1 MEKQI
6 AEKATE
12 RAKQKLVDKLTK
24 RQKLGRGQF
33 EEEEQPF
40 LLQVFLIHKLFD
52 EKFTF
57 SKIFE
62 QKLNIFFSSE

>member
-40 LLQVFLIHKLFD
+40 LLQVFC
-52 EKFTF
+52 
-57 SKIFE
+57 
-62 QKLNIFFSSE
+62 LNS